1 MADKTLPAIT
11 VTDAQY
17 QRLARVIPG
26 DTLAEKA
33 NAYKDMVRDMLRGL
47 VVEADLRDAREAA
60 NAAIRE
66 AEQAALDNADNV

>member
-17 QRLARVIPG
+17 QRLAKVIPG
-26 DTLAEKA
+26 DTAAEKSA
-33 NAYKDMVRDMLRGL
+33 AYKTMVKDMLRAV

>member
-1 MADKTLPAIT
+1 MADKTLPSIT

-26 DTLAEKA
+26 TTAAEKSA
-33 NAYKDMVRDMLRGL
+33 NYKQMVKDMLRAL

-60 NAAIRE
+60 NAAIRDAE
-66 AEQAALDNADNV
+66 AAAYNNADNL